1 MADLS
6 DLPVAVIGA
15 GPKAAALAAKRMAL
29 VENNFSCPPI
39 VIIEQHKPAA
49 HWTGEYGFTDGEQSL
64 GTPPEKDVG
73 FPYWT
78 LFEGDKGHSIAR
90 FMYSNFSWC
99 SFITFEMSERA
110 YYADWL
116 DRGRP
121 PPTHKHWAQY
131 IAWVIKKAEA
141 KTIIGTVRHLEEAP
155 HGWRIHITTSQGRSY
170 TMDCCG
176 VVVTGPGTPRHAEI
190 RVASGCPR
198 ILNGQDYWSNWS
210 MLRDTDKIKPLS
222 AAREPGD
229 PVVVVG
235 GGETAASI
243 ASHMVGLRSDV
254 EVRII
259 TRSGTIF
266 SRGEGY
272 YENRMFRDTD
282 TWRELPERVRRE
294 VINRGDRGVFSP
306 NAVQKLA
313 RAANVIHQ
321 SAEIESIAP
330 NTYGTV
336 VLTTKSRQTIEAQLV
351 VTALGFDPF
360 WFAELFPEAGKK
372 AILADKAAVEATIE
386 NDLSIKKSFLRQ
398 KCHVPMIAGVAQGPG
413 FPNLSCLGNLSDAIL
428 KQYYRKK

>member
-1 MADLS
+1 
-6 DLPVAVIGA
+6 
-15 GPKAAALAAKRMAL
+15 MAL

-39 VIIEQHKPAA
+39 VIIEQHEAAA

-99 SFITFEMSERA
+99 AFITFEMSERA

-141 KTIIGTVRHLEEAP
+141 ETIIGTVHRLEETK
-155 HGWRIHITTSQGRSY
+155 HGWTVHIVSSGQPQKL
-170 TMDCCG
+170 DCQA
-176 VVVTGPGTPRHAEI
+176 VVITGPGTPKHGTI
-190 RVASGCPR
+190 QITPGCQR
-198 ILNGQDYWSNWS
+198 ILNGQDYWSNFQV
-210 MLRDTDKIKPLS
+210 LRDTKQIAPLDVRPRS
-222 AAREPGD
+222 PRLETGGLI
-229 PVVVVG
+229 VVVG

-313 RAANVIHQ
+313 RAANVIHR
-321 SAEIESIAP
+321 SAEIVSIAP
-330 NTYGTV
+330 NSYGDV
-336 VLTTKSRQTIEAQLV
+336 VLTPQSGRPFEAQLV
-351 VTALGFDPF
+351 VIALGFEF
-360 WFAELFPEAGKK
+360 
-372 AILADKAAVEATIE
+372 
-386 NDLSIKKSFLRQ
+386 FLVHGSVPRGLQTSPARQ
-398 KCHVPMIAGVAQGPG
+398 
-413 FPNLSCLGNLSDAIL
+413 
-428 KQYYRKK
+428 